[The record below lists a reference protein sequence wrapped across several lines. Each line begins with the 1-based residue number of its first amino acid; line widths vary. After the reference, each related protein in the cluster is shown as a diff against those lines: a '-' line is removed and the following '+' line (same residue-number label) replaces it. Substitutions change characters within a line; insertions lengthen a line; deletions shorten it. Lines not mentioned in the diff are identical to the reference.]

1 MELVD
6 SHCHLQMDS
15 FDRDREEVI
24 RRALAAGVV
33 DIIVSGFDSISN
45 FKALELD
52 SRQLL
57 HVTLGLSPN
66 MKRNESVEFIKSQIL
81 ENVEKIVAVGEIGL
95 DRVKSRIPFEKQKGI
110 FKEFLSL
117 AEEINKPV
125 VIHAREAE
133 IDAIEIARKY
143 DVECM
148 LHCFNGSFKALR
160 MAQDSGYVVSIST
173 MVAFSEKQ
181 KKIAREVEVEN
192 LVIETDSPFLSPKRG
207 RNEPAFVKF
216 ALEEISK
223 LKEIDEDELATF
235 LTENSR
241 NFYGLSESG
250 IF

>member
-33 DIIVSGFDSISN
+33 DIIVSGFDSVSN
-45 FKALELD
+45 FKALELN
-52 SRQLL
+52 SKRHL

-66 MKRNESVEFIKSQIL
+66 MRRNEDIDFIESQIM
-81 ENVEKIVAVGEIGL
+81 ENAEKIVAVGEVGL
-95 DRVKSRIPFEKQKGI
+95 DRVKSKIPFEKQKKI
-110 FKEFLSL
+110 FEGFLRL

-133 IDAIEIARKY
+133 IDAMEIARRY

-148 LHCFNGSFKALR
+148 LHCFNGSLKALR
-160 MAQDSGYVVSIST
+160 MAHDSGYVVSIST
-173 MVAFSEKQ
+173 MVAFSGRQ
-181 KKIAREVEVEN
+181 KKIVEGVEIEN

-207 RNEPAFVKF
+207 RNEPAFVRF
-216 ALEEISK
+216 ALEEISRI
-223 LKEIDEDELATF
+223 KEVNEDELAAL

-241 NFYGLSESG
+241 NFYGLD
-250 IF
+250 